1 MFLYCF
7 LAASS
12 TYCPSAGG
20 DDRSI
25 SGSSDTSDT
34 SHSDCSIGSR
44 LAIWTEPTSAPAE
57 TFSHVPAKV
66 TAQSV
71 EKLSVSQAAGSRPAT
86 KPPRHLHEIGR
97 QSSSDSGIATCSHSS
112 YSGSFSSY
120 TGSLDINSGEEF
132 GSVFSLPP
140 HLAQG
145 LSPCSCQ
152 TVSGHEYQVP
162 SSLRYLYDSSQSV
175 LPEGRVDME
184 SEPSTRTADAVALLD
199 LTVELKVDE
208 SSVMTCEAR
217 ETELISEHSVG
228 LSEDSKNNEALS
240 SSGRPDSCHIY
251 NSVTSA
257 SKTIVAICSVCGG
270 VRVSKGPYIESLY
283 LNLCW
288 PSLLWATFLLNICS
302 VESGVSSLWEQASS
316 SLYHLL
322 GG

>member
-1 MFLYCF
+1 M
-7 LAASS
+7 
-12 TYCPSAGG
+12 
-20 DDRSI
+20 
-25 SGSSDTSDT
+25 
-34 SHSDCSIGSR
+34 
-44 LAIWTEPTSAPAE
+44 
-57 TFSHVPAKV
+57 
-66 TAQSV
+66 
-71 EKLSVSQAAGSRPAT
+71 SQAAGSRPAT

-208 SSVMTCEAR
+208 SSVTTCEAR

-270 VRVSKGPYIESLY
+270 VRVSKVPYIESLY